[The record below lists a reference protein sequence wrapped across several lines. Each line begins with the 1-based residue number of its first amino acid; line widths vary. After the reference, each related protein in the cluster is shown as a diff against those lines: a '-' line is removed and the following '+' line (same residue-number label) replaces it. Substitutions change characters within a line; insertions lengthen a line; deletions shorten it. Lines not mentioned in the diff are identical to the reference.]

1 MTQLGR
7 VRMRTCF
14 SSRQEAGCKA
24 SPGEGSDL
32 VDLDIFLIH
41 KKNCR
46 SGHSLFTE
54 PSVSNVS
61 TVSSIEERDESEA

>member
-1 MTQLGR
+1 
-7 VRMRTCF
+7 MRTCF
-14 SSRQEAGCKA
+14 SSKQEAGCKA
-24 SPGEGSDL
+24 SPGEDL

>member
-1 MTQLGR
+1 
-7 VRMRTCF
+7 MRTCF
-14 SSRQEAGCKA
+14 SSKQEAGCKA
-24 SPGEGSDL
+24 SPGEGSAL

-54 PSVSNVS
+54 PSNVS

>member
-1 MTQLGR
+1 
-7 VRMRTCF
+7 MRTCF
-14 SSRQEAGCKA
+14 SSKQEAGCKA

-41 KKNCR
+41 KNCR